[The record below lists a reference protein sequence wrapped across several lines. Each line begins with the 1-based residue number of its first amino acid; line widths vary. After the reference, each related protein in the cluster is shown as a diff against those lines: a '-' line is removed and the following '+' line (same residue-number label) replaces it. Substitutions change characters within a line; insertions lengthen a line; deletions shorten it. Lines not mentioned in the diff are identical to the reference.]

1 MSTDIDPGCL
11 AQNELPC
18 DCTYSTVA
26 GVFTATTVA
35 TKVGDDF
42 QFYGLTGVGGT
53 TVNLVGSVIEI
64 DGGGGGGVT
73 LQLAYNGGNTIAVAG
88 GLPVD
93 ISAAGAQSLL
103 NVHDAG
109 LGGLFEIT
117 KTGVPAVNDAIIRFA
132 NESGIL
138 FNNPI
143 GNLAPTVND
152 PFTRLQVA
160 ANPLAVNTTSTITAS
175 AALPGAGVNTIYSAT
190 FAANTVN
197 SVDIIIT
204 GVATGGLSP
213 SSFTAK
219 LLVKFAPGSA
229 TPVLVSTS
237 DYAVDATLTDL
248 NVGVTSAGNVL
259 SFILLNGPGVGIQAY
274 IVRNFVSTSTL
285 TY

>member
-11 AQNELPC
+11 AQDNLPC
-18 DCTYSTVA
+18 DCTYSTLP
-26 GVFTATTVA
+26 GPFTATTVA

-42 QFYGLTGVGGT
+42 RFRG
-53 TVNLVGSVIEI
+53 LVGINGTVVQENGDVIEI
-64 DGGGGGGVT
+64 DGSGVGT
-73 LQLAYNGGNTIAVAG
+73 LQTAYDGGNTILVAG
-88 GLPVD
+88 GFPVD
-93 ISAAGAQSLL
+93 IQSVTTQSIL
-103 NVHDAG
+103 NVRDNG

-117 KTGVPAVNDAIIRFA
+117 KTGVPAANDATIRFA

-143 GNLAPTVND
+143 GNLTPTVND

-160 ANPLAVNTTSTITAS
+160 ANPLAVNTTSTIVSS
-175 AALPGAGVNTIYSAT
+175 AALPGAAGNFIHSAT

-197 SVDIIIT
+197 SIDIVIT

-229 TPVLVSTS
+229 IPVLISTS

-248 NVGVTSAGNVL
+248 NVGVASVGNVVNFVL
-259 SFILLNGPGVGIQAY
+259 IGGPNVGVQPY
-274 IVRNFVSTSTL
+274 IVRNFISTGTL